1 MTQKSQVVL
10 AEALKLPSNER
21 AEVAEQLIASLDEA
35 PDTRR
40 RAGLAR
46 RSAATAGTNRTG
58 RSEHDSLG
66 GSAETTATWQVNSP
80 SSFIPMRSPS

>member
-35 PDTRR
+35 PDADVEEAWQEEVQRR
-40 RAGLAR
+40 IGQIERGEVNTIPWEEVQR
-46 RSAATAGTNRTG
+46 RLRHGK
-58 RSEHDSLG
+58 
-66 GSAETTATWQVNSP
+66 
-80 SSFIPMRSPS
+80 

>member
-35 PDTRR
+35 PDTGVEQAWQEEVQRR
-40 RAGLAR
+40 LGQIERGEVNTIPWEEVQR
-46 RSAATAGTNRTG
+46 RLRHGK
-58 RSEHDSLG
+58 
-66 GSAETTATWQVNSP
+66 
-80 SSFIPMRSPS
+80 